1 MMTKAQTRELIND
14 LFEEEA
20 LAIGGLVAL
29 RKVDDETVLH
39 LIRSIDAVRTKAIQR
54 LDAVDADG
62 DAERSGEALDLEP
75 HPVIENFLRKV
86 RGAGR

>member
-1 MMTKAQTRELIND
+1 MMTKAQTREFIND

-39 LIRSIDAVRTKAIQR
+39 LIRSIDAVRTKALER
-54 LDAVDADG
+54 LDAADADG
-62 DAERSGEALDLEP
+62 GLEGAGGAFDLQP
-75 HPVIENFLRKV
+75 HPVIENFLHKV
-86 RGAGR
+86 RGGSR